1 MDTSEEEEL
10 SSKMAFLEKFM
21 DMDRRWVYLLSWIF
35 VLAPLL
41 YPLGLPIPI
50 NQEAIKWYDTIDK
63 IPNGSVVIFAPMYG
77 TSGMPELFPMT
88 VATMRHL
95 WSKDIKVIVVTFW
108 TEGALVFNTLLT
120 QVDPTS
126 FGKVY
131 GKDWIDLGYIPG
143 SETAMASFGKDI
155 TGTVSSDFLQG
166 KPTTSFPMMANI
178 KTATDIDLII
188 SIETGTPGAT
198 EWLRQWQAPYGVPM
212 IVGCIGVSVP
222 GMAPFLQSG
231 QIGAIM
237 PGLTSSA
244 EYELL
249 LKKPGLAVAGV
260 DAVSTSHLMVVALV
274 ILGNIAY
281 FATRGSK
288 GGKK

>member
-1 MDTSEEEEL
+1 VDTSEEEEL

-120 QVDPTS
+120 QVDPAS

-131 GKDWIDLGYIPG
+131 GKDWIDLGY
-143 SETAMASFGKDI
+143 
-155 TGTVSSDFLQG
+155 
-166 KPTTSFPMMANI
+166 I